1 MPAVQGFLLHPPWPL
16 IPFLIQPL
24 GFSPSALDLA
34 NRPGARF
41 LPTLNAPQA
50 RPCPHPPPRSRVPR
64 RSVADLLWRRA
75 RRHDWHRSDNPTDGD
90 QWTWHCGFY
99 PGSNPGD
106 ATNGTATN
114 FGAARAAFES
124 AWSVFLSER
133 TGADFS
139 GIPALP
145 CIRCLEARDV
155 GPGLQAADP
164 GCGRPLVMLLWHG
177 DWDREHG
184 PAHQRG
190 ASGDEMKRAA
200 SSWSLATVRPYPD

>member
-1 MPAVQGFLLHPPWPL
+1 MHCLMM
-16 IPFLIQPL
+16 
-24 GFSPSALDLA
+24 
-34 NRPGARF
+34 ARIW
-41 LPTLNAPQA
+41 LQQTRAG
-50 RPCPHPPPRSRVPR
+50 RKCRESYR
-64 RSVADLLWRRA
+64 RSSSATETWLIFYGDV
-75 RRHDWHRSDNPTDGD
+75 HVGTISMGSGNPSGGD
-90 QWTWHCGFY
+90 QWSWHCGFY

-190 ASGDEMKRAA
+190 ASGDEMKRAPLLRGLWPQFVLTRTNEA
-200 SSWSLATVRPYPD
+200 SEVLRRRLSPPCRDVV